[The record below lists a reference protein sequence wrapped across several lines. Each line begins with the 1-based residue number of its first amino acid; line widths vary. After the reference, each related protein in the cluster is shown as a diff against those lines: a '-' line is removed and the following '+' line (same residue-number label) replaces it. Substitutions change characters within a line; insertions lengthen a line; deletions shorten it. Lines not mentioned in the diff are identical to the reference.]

1 MRYFIRSV
9 KYFIYFVLIF
19 IVMMAVLVF
28 IGAADGNIS
37 TMFRGGYSALWKIA
51 LMFAVI
57 SAIYP
62 SVGFIRK
69 EVLLPGSWE
78 EDKGTIRDFM
88 EKRGYVLES
97 EGTGTMSFRKTG
109 SGKFTRMYEDN
120 DSYIQRYGGILVN
133 VASTDGVYQ
142 ILSLLA
148 NCYQDNSDLST
159 TPHRSLEWFL
169 QNDFDYI
176 LDLEV
181 YTGFKPSDTTDEPF
195 FTQQEYNDRFENS
208 VEYFRGT
215 SAYENG
221 NVITASYNLYGGYS
235 SFAALKIIASMLY
248 PDLFTLEEGQADLQ
262 YWYDNFTTAD
272 IDVTVDGGYI
282 YTGDWPN

>member
-1 MRYFIRSV
+1 M
-9 KYFIYFVLIF
+9 
-19 IVMMAVLVF
+19 
-28 IGAADGNIS
+28 
-37 TMFRGGYSALWKIA
+37 
-51 LMFAVI
+51 
-57 SAIYP
+57 
-62 SVGFIRK
+62 
-69 EVLLPGSWE
+69 
-78 EDKGTIRDFM
+78 
-88 EKRGYVLES
+88 
-97 EGTGTMSFRKTG
+97 
-109 SGKFTRMYEDN
+109 
-120 DSYIQRYGGILVN
+120 
-133 VASTDGVYQ
+133 
-142 ILSLLA
+142 
-148 NCYQDNSDLST
+148 
-159 TPHRSLEWFL
+159 
-169 QNDFDYI
+169 
-176 LDLEV
+176 